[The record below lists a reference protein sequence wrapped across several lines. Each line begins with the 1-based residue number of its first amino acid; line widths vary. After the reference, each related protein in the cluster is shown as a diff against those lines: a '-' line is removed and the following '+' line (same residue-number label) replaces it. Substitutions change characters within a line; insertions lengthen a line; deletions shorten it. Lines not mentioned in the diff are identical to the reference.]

1 MINNRLK
8 ATCLVIVIFIVG
20 LAVLGC
26 VPSTPSPPVSS
37 PAPPGPETAIK
48 VSAAK
53 LYAEYEANE
62 VAADLKYKDK
72 LLEVSGVVTD
82 MGISQSIR
90 PGTPVIFLAESLDAP
105 FMEGVTIHLSVDQ
118 KTKVAT
124 LSKGDTVAVIGI
136 CEGIALVRGTEQ
148 FGLRGVRLKD
158 GSIVD

>member
-26 VPSTPSPPVSS
+26 LPSTPSSPVHPPTPTAS
-37 PAPPGPETAIK
+37 ETAIK
-48 VSAAK
+48 VSAAQ

-118 KTKVAT
+118 KAKVAT

-148 FGLRGVRLKD
+148 FGLRGIRLRD
-158 GSIVD
+158 GSIID

>member
-1 MINNRLK
+1 MINYVSK
-8 ATCLVIVIFIVG
+8 VICLVIVTFMVG
-20 LAVLGC
+20 LAVSGC
-26 VPSTPSPPVSS
+26 VSSTPSPPGQPS
-37 PAPPGPETAIK
+37 APSASETAIE

-72 LLEVSGVVTD
+72 ILQVSGVVMD
-82 MGISQSIR
+82 IGISQSIR

-105 FMEGVTIHLSVDQ
+105 FMEGVTIHLSADQ
-118 KTKVAT
+118 KAKVAT
-124 LSKGDTVAVIGI
+124 LSKGDTVTVVGV
-136 CEGIALVRGTEQ
+136 CEGVALVRGTEE

>member
-1 MINNRLK
+1 M
-8 ATCLVIVIFIVG
+8 
-20 LAVLGC
+20 
-26 VPSTPSPPVSS
+26 
-37 PAPPGPETAIK
+37 E

-72 LLEVSGVVTD
+72 LLQVSGVVMD
-82 MGISQSIR
+82 IGISQSIR
-90 PGTPVIFLAESLDAP
+90 PGTPVIFLAEGFDAP
-105 FMEGVTIHLSVDQ
+105 FMEGVTIHLSAEQ

-124 LSKGDTVAVIGI
+124 LSKGDTVTVVGV
-136 CEGIALVRGTEQ
+136 CERAALVRGTEE